1 MSASNPIVVGTAGHI
16 DHGKSLLVRALTG
29 IDPDRL
35 KEEQERG
42 ITIDLGFAH
51 LTLAD
56 GTRVGFVD
64 VPGHERFVR
73 NMLAG
78 VGGIDLVL
86 LVIAADESIK
96 PQTREHF
103 EICRLLRVRR
113 GIVVLTK
120 SDLVEEEILDLVRL
134 EVRELVAGSFLEPA
148 PVVAVSGKTGAG
160 LEDLKRALME
170 SAAVLPG
177 RASEGLPRLPIDRA
191 FSIKGFGTVVTGTL
205 IAGTLHID
213 DEVVLLPGGLATR
226 VRGIEVHGRPT
237 VTATPGQRVAVNLQ
251 TVEAGAIARGDLL
264 SEPGAL
270 QPTHMLDVEVEY
282 LPSASGPL
290 KDLSRVG
297 FHLMTSETP
306 ARVKLVGGGSI
317 LPGGAAF
324 AQLRTERPVVAI
336 PGDRFIL
343 RRQSPPMT
351 IGGGTVLHN
360 APPKLRRMAPETRL
374 RYERLASQEPAVR
387 LRLLVEEAGP
397 AGCDAAFLRSRT
409 GVAFTAASPPV
420 AALVREGAILALPST
435 PPRFVGRAEID
446 GLRRAVVG
454 ALDTFHRKEPL
465 REGLP
470 REEIRARI
478 FSVSHPDVFKSLMA
492 AMAADG
498 TVRLDRDRVALASH
512 RVSLSAADHAL
523 LDRLEKGYRD
533 AGTNPPELA
542 DQVKATGVAAPKL
555 EKLLHLL
562 LSRGRLVRIPDGK
575 IFHADALEDLKRRL
589 WGRGAAQASIDIAA
603 FKELSGTSRKNAI
616 PLLEYLDQVRVTRRE
631 GDRRRILPPPGPVGP
646 AD

>member
-1 MSASNPIVVGTAGHI
+1 MSASNSFVVGTAGHI

-51 LTLAD
+51 LALAD

-103 EICRLLRVRR
+103 DICRLLRVRR

-120 SDLVEEEILDLVRL
+120 SDLVDEEILDLVRL
-134 EVRELVAGSFLEPA
+134 EVREFVAGSFLETA
-148 PVVAVSGKTGAG
+148 PVVAVSGRTGAG
-160 LEDLKRALME
+160 LEVLKRALME
-170 SAAVLPG
+170 AAAGMPG
-177 RASEGLPRLPIDRA
+177 RAAGGLVRLPIDRA
-191 FSIKGFGTVVTGTL
+191 FSIRGFGTVVTGTL
-205 IAGTLHID
+205 IAGTLHEGD
-213 DEVVLLPGGLATR
+213 DLVLLPGGLAAR
-226 VRGIEVHGRPT
+226 VRGLEVHGRSTP
-237 VTATPGQRVAVNLQ
+237 VATPGQRVAVNLQ
-251 TVEAGAIARGDLL
+251 AIEAGAIARGDLL
-264 SEPGAL
+264 SEPGVL
-270 QPTHMLDVEVEY
+270 QPVHMLDVEIEY
-282 LPSASGPL
+282 LPSANAPL
-290 KDLSRVG
+290 KDLARVG

-306 ARVKLVGGGSI
+306 ARIKMVGGGTI
-317 LPGGAAF
+317 APGGTAF
-324 AQLRTERPVVAI
+324 AQVRTERPVVAL

-351 IGGGTVLHN
+351 IAGGTVLHN
-360 APPKLRRMAPETRL
+360 APPKLRRMAPETRR
-374 RYERLASQEPAVR
+374 RYQRLASPQPADR
-387 LRLLVEEAGP
+387 LRALIEEAGS
-397 AGCDAAFLRSRT
+397 AGCDAAWLRSRT
-409 GVAFTAASPPV
+409 GVVFVADTSPM
-420 AALVREGAILALPST
+420 ADLVRGGLVVALPT
-435 PPRFVGRAEID
+435 APPRYVARSEVD
-446 GLRRAVVG
+446 TLRRAVVE
-454 ALDTFHRKEPL
+454 ALKAFHRKEPL
-465 REGLP
+465 REGLA
-470 REEIRARI
+470 REELRGRI
-478 FSVSHPDVFKSLMA
+478 FVDSHPDVFKSLMT
-492 AMAADG
+492 AMAAEG
-498 TVRLDRDRVALASH
+498 TLRVERDRVALATH
-512 RVSLSAADHAL
+512 RVSPDAEDQAL
-523 LDRLEKGYRD
+523 LDRLEGGYRD
-533 AGTNPPELA
+533 GGANPPEMAELA
-542 DQVKATGVAAPKL
+542 KSIGVPAPRV

-589 WGRGAAQASIDIAA
+589 WSRHAPNASIDIAA

-616 PLLEYLDQVRVTRRE
+616 PLLEYLDQIRVTRRE
-631 GDRRRILPPPGPVGP
+631 GDRRRILPPPAPAGP